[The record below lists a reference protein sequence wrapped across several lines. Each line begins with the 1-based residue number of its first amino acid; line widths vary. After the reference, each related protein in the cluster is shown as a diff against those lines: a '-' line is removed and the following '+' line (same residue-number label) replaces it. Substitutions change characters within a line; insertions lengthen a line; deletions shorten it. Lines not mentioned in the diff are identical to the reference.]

1 MVLSSTLLTYYSGVV
16 HNKGKI
22 CLSWWVSGN
31 VMMSKTPKCNYSNA
45 TETLGRH
52 ARDSVSKMLWH
63 YQTLC

>member
-1 MVLSSTLLTYYSGVV
+1 MALSNTLLTYYSGVV

-45 TETLGRH
+45 TETLRWH
-52 ARDSVSKMLWH
+52 ARDSVS
-63 YQTLC
+63 